1 MSTVNACCA
10 VCATLRIPSAKPS
23 TPRAQEGKAH
33 NRRAPQNFPLQL
45 GLRSHLAVARLLP
58 VHWLRPLTTPAT
70 TPAKVHAGLNR
81 DFLKKTPCAP
91 HSRSPSPAVFFLSL
105 LPINDDRKARQTAL
119 SPKFS
124 LSETTVPLDRP
135 RSTHGAAPDFTRRPI
150 LVAALDQVSSPNQL
164 DLYCQAPESGHRRP
178 FACRG
183 TYKSSAASKQVG
195 QDAPAPKPSL
205 WLRED
210 QRPAKIATGP
220 AALEKQ
226 PPETIVS
233 CHSFQPLRR
242 EKGMLPRHRPS
253 PQRQL
258 VAPN

>member
-91 HSRSPSPAVFFLSL
+91 HSRSPSPAVFFSRSCPSTTTEKPGKRHCRPNSPSRKRLSHWIGL
-105 LPINDDRKARQTAL
+105 VRPTAL
-119 SPKFS
+119 PLILPVGPYWSLPSTKSPARTS
-124 LSETTVPLDRP
+124 WISIARP
-135 RSTHGAAPDFTRRPI
+135 RNLDTAARLPV
-150 LVAALDQVSSPNQL
+150 VARISP
-164 DLYCQAPESGHRRP
+164 
-178 FACRG
+178 
-183 TYKSSAASKQVG
+183 
-195 QDAPAPKPSL
+195 
-205 WLRED
+205 
-210 QRPAKIATGP
+210 
-220 AALEKQ
+220 
-226 PPETIVS
+226 
-233 CHSFQPLRR
+233 
-242 EKGMLPRHRPS
+242 LPRRNKLDKTPRHPS
-253 PQRQL
+253 RLSGFEKTNDLQK
-258 VAPN
+258 